1 LDRPLPLL
9 VDEVLERVDPKL
21 PRGRVERHREEPTP
35 GIPMEVTVVPPR
47 YCAGLEEVAMS
58 ITRNVNV
65 ASEWSPAAALVL
77 RRSIALAGN
86 RPIDIATLVNALD
99 ADVSATAAP
108 SMRLDLNAYGVLR
121 AADDL
126 RSRSDRSVINL
137 VDLVAALADAAFT
150 HPDPDLGG
158 LRQALTER
166 LLVLTGGS
174 HRAAPGVVA
183 IADVFSQ
190 TPSTLVSR

>member
-1 LDRPLPLL
+1 
-9 VDEVLERVDPKL
+9 
-21 PRGRVERHREEPTP
+21 
-35 GIPMEVTVVPPR
+35 
-47 YCAGLEEVAMS
+47 MS

-65 ASEWSPAAALVL
+65 ASKCSPAVALVL
-77 RRSIALAGN
+77 RRAIALAGN
-86 RPIDIATLVNALD
+86 RPIDIATLVKALD
-99 ADVSATAAP
+99 ADVSATAAT

-137 VDLVAALADAAFT
+137 ADLVAALADAAFT
-150 HPDPDLGG
+150 HHDPELVG

-174 HRAAPGVVA
+174 RRAGPGVVA
-183 IADVFSQ
+183 IADVFSH
-190 TPSTLVSR
+190 TPSSLVSR